1 MIEAVWHM
9 ENAIMEKRIERCE
22 DDIKKL
28 SEGIVETKVN
38 TGNIQKIVDDFS
50 DYIKR
55 SIETLTKIDARLS
68 NLDSAQQRFEKKLCE
83 IEDKVDENEESHKV
97 DTRPIMKNIVK
108 KIIAGV
114 VMAGLGIGLLISL
127 LS

>member
-1 MIEAVWHM
+1 M
-9 ENAIMEKRIERCE
+9 ENSNMEKRIERCE
-22 DDIKKL
+22 DDIKGL
-28 SEGIVETKVN
+28 SKEIVATKVN
-38 TGNIQKIVDDFS
+38 TTNIQKIVDDFS

-97 DTRPIMKNIVK
+97 DYRPITKNIISKV
-108 KIIAGV
+108 ITGV
-114 VMAGLGIGLLISL
+114 IMAGLGIGLLISL